1 MSEDRIKLLQR
12 MPVFGA
18 VSENTLTFILE
29 RTRSFTVRAGEYFFQ
44 QGAEASALMV
54 LEAGSVEILRAHDGE
69 QIRLATLGAGDCFG
83 EMALIECRN
92 RSASVRALEDCTALE
107 IPLEI
112 LHALYERDLE
122 QFVLIEMNVA
132 REISRRLREA
142 SDQMFEAKV
151 AARDFGGD
159 TGWYLV

>member
-1 MSEDRIKLLQR
+1 MTEDRIKLLQS

-18 VSENTLTFILE
+18 VNADTLAFIVE
-29 RTRSFTVRAGEYFFQ
+29 RSRAFTVLAGDYFFHE
-44 QGAEASALMV
+44 GAEAAAMMV

-83 EMALIECRN
+83 EMALIECRS

-112 LHALYERDLE
+112 LHTLYERNLE
-122 QFVLIEMNVA
+122 QFVLIEMNIA

-142 SDQMFEAKV
+142 SDQMFEAKA